1 MTGKFDKRVKAL
13 LEYEKFN
20 PEKAIDDEAA
30 RIAAAAQDRSMSA
43 KAARALAGTVPV
55 LGNKIKAER
64 EVEKLMQ
71 QKNQAIRKKVIPKLQ
86 SDINAINAYDPS

>member
-13 LEYEKFN
+13 LEYEKFD

-30 RIAAAAQDRSMSA
+30 RIAAAASDRSMSA
-43 KAARALAGTVPV
+43 KAARALAGTVPI

-64 EVEKLMQ
+64 EVEKLMK
-71 QKNQAIRKKVIPKLQ
+71 QKNQAVRKKVIPKLQ